1 MSLKP
6 RHFVLIAVVIGIFI
20 FNLYRHRQPK
30 LSSEGA
36 APIITTNHIP
46 AQTPAWSAFDHAAGL
61 RDSAPADFD
70 PSMQALQEQLSI
82 ATDPTVSDIKGCLTW
97 LEFYRQGVLHPSKDP
112 AWKDRSQH
120 HLDGCVKYHLDTTAS

>member
-6 RHFVLIAVVIGIFI
+6 RHFVLIAVIIGIFI

-30 LSSEGA
+30 LSSEGT
-36 APIITTNHIP
+36 APIVTTNHTP
-46 AQTPAWSAFDHAAGL
+46 AQTLAWSAFDHAVSL
-61 RDSAPADFD
+61 RNATPTDFD
-70 PSMQALQEQLSI
+70 PAMQSLQQQLAA

-97 LEFYRQGVLHPSKDP
+97 LEFYRQGVLHPSRDP

-120 HLDGCVKYHLDTTAS
+120 HLDGCVKYHLDTNA